1 MQIAAAHLQEQLAK
15 GLRSIYALHS
25 DEPLLQQ
32 EAADLIRQTARDQG
46 YTERHVFTVAG
57 AHFDWESVLAAAGAM
72 SLFSDKLLLDLRIP
86 SGKPGKEGSVA
97 LQALAERMAD
107 QQDVLLLVLLPRL
120 DKTAKSS
127 GWFMALDHHGAT
139 VQIDPIERA

>member
-1 MQIAAAHLQEQLAK
+1 MQIAAARLQEQLAK
-15 GLRSIYALHS
+15 GLRSIYALHG

-57 AHFDWESVLAAAGAM
+57 AHFDWESVQAAAGAM
-72 SLFSDKLLLDLRIP
+72 SLFSDKLLMDVRIP

-107 QQDVLLLVLLPRL
+107 QQDVLLLDVF
-120 DKTAKSS
+120 KKKS
-127 GWFMALDHHGAT
+127 GGD
-139 VQIDPIERA
+139 